1 MNNIIT
7 ISREFGSGGKELGKR
22 LAEELGYAYYDA
34 EIITMLA
41 KDTKKAEEYIENITK
56 KGEYPYMF
64 EFAKSFE
71 SYPAMQSSQTEMLI
85 AQAKVLKEV
94 ASKGNSV
101 IVGRV
106 ASAILSEYNPMNIF
120 VYADMKSKIKRCR
133 EKATD
138 VEKLTDKQIE
148 KNIREIDKRRKACFN
163 ILSGKGWGDKTN
175 YTLCINTSNIEVK
188 TLIPALKIYTQ
199 SWFENK

>member
-22 LAEELGYAYYDA
+22 LADELGYAYYDS
-34 EIITMLA
+34 EIISMLA
-41 KDTKKAEEYIENITK
+41 KDTKKAKEYIENIAT
-56 KGEYPYMF
+56 KGEYPYTF

-71 SYPAMQSSQTEMLI
+71 SYPVMQSSQTEMLI
-85 AQAKVLKEV
+85 SQAKVLKEV
-94 ASKGNSV
+94 AAKGNAV
-101 IVGRV
+101 IVGRA

-120 VYADMKSKIKRCR
+120 VYADMKSKIKRCK

-138 VEKLTDKQIE
+138 AEKLTDKQIE
-148 KNIREIDKRRKACFN
+148 KNIREIDKRRKACFS

-188 TLIPALKIYTQ
+188 ALIPALKSYAE
-199 SWFENK
+199 SWFLNK

>member
-22 LAEELGYAYYDA
+22 LADELGYAYYDS

-41 KDTKKAEEYIENITK
+41 KEPKMSKEYIEKITQN
-56 KGEYPYMF
+56 GEYPYEF
-64 EFAKSFE
+64 QFAKSFE
-71 SYPAMQSSQTEMLI
+71 SYPTMQSSQTEILL

-94 ASKGNSV
+94 AKKGNAV

-106 ASAILSEYNPMNIF
+106 ANAILSEYNPMNIF
-120 VYADMKSKIKRCR
+120 VYADMKSKVKRCR

-138 VEKLTDKQIE
+138 VENLTDKQIE
-148 KNIREIDKRRKACFN
+148 KNIREIDKRRKACFE
-163 ILSGKGWGDKTN
+163 IISGKGWGDKNN
-175 YTLCINTSNIEVK
+175 YSLCINTSNVEVK
-188 TLIPALKIYTQ
+188 TLIPGLKLYVEG
-199 SWFENK
+199 WFNK